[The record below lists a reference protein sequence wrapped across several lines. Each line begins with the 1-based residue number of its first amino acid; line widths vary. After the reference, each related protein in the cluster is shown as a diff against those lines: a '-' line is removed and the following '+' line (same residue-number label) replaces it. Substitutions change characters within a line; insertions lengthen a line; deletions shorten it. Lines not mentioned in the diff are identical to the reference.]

1 MSRRVLLLLVL
12 AVVAWF
18 AAEPSVAFA
27 QDAAWPEYGLANQT
41 VPRGGGFYL
50 SLLKLFS
57 GWFVFAAWVYTA
69 DWVGQDSVKNRFGWQ
84 TWNVVVFF
92 TFILLYIALW
102 KIPVFWA
109 GFTALLLLGY
119 VTPVA
124 AYVLVRNR
132 KVAAHERVLTPSHLR
147 HWFSGKAG
155 KVGVKIAA
163 ESRSSSELGPP
174 VKLTPEGGADDIQN
188 NANLLLAKQY
198 EIGFN
203 FARQTLADAVEARSA
218 AIMLDYQQEEVKV
231 QHLVDGV
238 WQPAEPQDREPA
250 DEQLG
255 VFKQI
260 SALNP
265 QERRARQAGKFK
277 FEYQNHKFPT
287 RITAQGTPTGERVLL
302 QIDEGYVQG
311 KRIPDIGLR
320 PPIEEQYKLILETPP
335 GLIVISSPPGE
346 GLTTLFNATIGSMDR
361 YLRSFIALEEV
372 SRQEVVVENVNI
384 HTWSA
389 AANETP
395 DQKMLKILREYPD
408 VIVVREPT
416 NATTLDVLCD
426 QMDDNRTMIISTRA
440 REAAEALLRP
450 MMLKPNSEKYARAVT
465 AVICQRLVRKLCESC
480 KEAYVPT
487 PQLLQQLGIP
497 AGKVEALYRPPE
509 QPEQICPDCGGI
521 GYRGRHAIFEL
532 LVPNE
537 AVREAIVKTPRLDVI
552 RAEAR
557 KGGMKAFQAEGIHL
571 VVRGITS
578 LEELRRVLTEKP
590 AAAAPA

>member
-1 MSRRVLLLLVL
+1 MSRRLLLLLAL

-18 AAEPSVAFA
+18 MLEPALALA
-27 QDAAWPEYGLANQT
+27 QDADWPDYPLQDQQIT
-41 VPRGGGFYL
+41 RGNGFYL
-50 SLLKLFS
+50 NLFKVFS
-57 GWFVFAAWVYTA
+57 GWFVFAAWVYTT
-69 DWVGQDSVKNRFGWQ
+69 DWLSQDSVKYRFGWQ

-92 TFILLYIALW
+92 LFIVLYIAMW

-119 VTPVA
+119 VTPLA

-132 KVAAHERVLTPSHLR
+132 KVPAHERVLTPSHLR
-147 HWFSGKAG
+147 YWLSGKAG

-163 ESRSSSELGPP
+163 ESKSSAEAGPP
-174 VKLTPEGGADDIQN
+174 VKLIAEGADDVQN

-203 FARQTLADAVEARSA
+203 FARQTLADAVEGRA
-218 AIMLDYQQEEVKV
+218 ASVMMDYAQETVNC
-231 QHLVDGV
+231 QFLIDGV
-238 WQPAEPQDREPA
+238 WHPADPQDREPA
-250 DEQLG
+250 DEQLA
-255 VFKQI
+255 VLKQI

-265 QERRARQAGKFK
+265 QERRARQQGKFR
-277 FEYQNHKFPT
+277 FEYQSHKYPT
-287 RITAQGTPTGERVLL
+287 KITCQGTPTGERVLL
-302 QIDEGYVQG
+302 QFDENFAQG
-311 KRIPDIGLR
+311 KRLPDLGMR
-320 PPIEEQYKLILETPP
+320 APIEEQYKLILETPP
-335 GLIVISSPPGE
+335 GLVVVSSPPGE

-372 SRQEVVVENVNI
+372 SRQEICVENVPI
-384 HTWSA
+384 QTWNG
-389 AANETP
+389 AANESP
-395 DQKMLKILREYPD
+395 DQKILKILREYPD

-416 NATTLDVLCD
+416 NATMMDVLSD
-426 QMDDNRTMIISTRA
+426 QVEDNRTMLVTARA
-440 REAAEALLRP
+440 REAAEAILRP
-450 MMLKPNSEKYARAVT
+450 LMLKPNAEKYAKAVA

-497 AGKVEALYRPPE
+497 AGRIEALYRPPE
-509 QPEQICPDCGGI
+509 QPESVCPDCGGI

-537 AVREAIVKTPRLDVI
+537 AVREALIKSPRVDVI
-552 RAEAR
+552 RNEAR
-557 KGGMKAFQAEGIHL
+557 KGGMKSFQAEGIHL
-571 VVRGITS
+571 VARGVTS

-590 AAAAPA
+590 AASG

>member
-1 MSRRVLLLLVL
+1 MSRRSLTLLLLL
-12 AVVAWF
+12 AVVVVL
-18 AAEPSVAFA
+18 AEPTVALA
-27 QDAAWPEYGLANQT
+27 EQAWPDYPLQNQT
-41 VPRGGGFYL
+41 VTRGPGWYL
-50 SLLKLFS
+50 SMLKLFA
-57 GWFVFAAWVYTA
+57 GWFVFVAWVYTA

-92 TFILLYIALW
+92 AFIVLYIAMW

-132 KVAAHERVLTPSHLR
+132 KVMAHERVMTPDHLR

-155 KVGVKIAA
+155 KVGVKIAT
-163 ESRSSSELGPP
+163 ESRSSSEKGPP
-174 VKLTPEGGADDIQN
+174 VKLIAEGADDIQN
-188 NANLLLAKQY
+188 NANLLLAKNY
-198 EIGFN
+198 ELGFN
-203 FARQTLADAVEARSA
+203 FARQTLADAVELRASS
-218 AIMLDYQQEEVKV
+218 IMLDYSQEAANV

-238 WQPAEPQDREPA
+238 WQSAESQEREPA
-250 DEQLG
+250 DEQLS
-255 VFKQI
+255 VWKQI
-260 SALNP
+260 AHLKP
-265 QERRARQAGKFK
+265 EERRARQAGKFT
-277 FEYQNHKFPT
+277 FEYHNHKFPT
-287 RITAQGTPTGERVLL
+287 RITCQGTATGERVVV
-302 QIDEGYVQG
+302 QIDEGYAKG
-311 KRIPDIGLR
+311 KRLPDLGMR

-335 GLIVISSPPGE
+335 GLVIISTPPGE

-372 SRQEVVVENVNI
+372 SRQEILVENVNL

-416 NATTLDVLCD
+416 NAMTLDVLCD
-426 QMDDNRTMIISTRA
+426 QMDDNRTMLISVRA
-440 REAAEALLRP
+440 REAAEALLRG
-450 MMLKPNSEKYARAVT
+450 LAIKPKPEKFARAVT
-465 AVICQRLVRKLCESC
+465 GVICQRLVRKLCENC

-497 AGKVEALYRPPE
+497 AGRIEALYRPPE
-509 QPEQICPDCGGI
+509 QPESVCPDCGGV

-532 LVPNE
+532 LAPNE
-537 AVREAIVKTPRLDVI
+537 AVREAIVKTPRIDVI

-557 KGGMKAFQAEGIHL
+557 KAGMKSFQAEGIHL
-571 VVRGITS
+571 VARGITS
-578 LEELRRVLTEKP
+578 LEELRRVLTEKGP
-590 AAAAPA
+590 A

>member
-1 MSRRVLLLLVL
+1 MMSRHTLFLLLLAVL
-12 AVVAWF
+12 AWLALEPVA
-18 AAEPSVAFA
+18 AIA
-27 QDAAWPEYGLANQT
+27 QEAAWPDYALTNQT
-41 VPRGGGFYL
+41 VPRGTGFYL
-50 SLLKLFS
+50 NLFKLFS
-57 GWFVFAAWVYTA
+57 GWLVFAAWIYTA
-69 DWVGQDSVKNRFGWQ
+69 DWVGQDSVKHRFGWQ
-84 TWNVVVFF
+84 TWNLVVFLAF
-92 TFILLYIALW
+92 VVLYIALW

-119 VTPVA
+119 VTPIA

-132 KVAAHERVLTPSHLR
+132 KVPAHERVLTPNHLR

-163 ESRSSSELGPP
+163 ESVSSAEKGPP
-174 VKLTPEGGADDIQN
+174 VKLVPEGGADEIQN

-198 EIGFN
+198 EVGFN
-203 FARQTLADAVEARSA
+203 FARQTLAEAIEGRAA

-238 WQPAEPQDREPA
+238 WQPAEPQEREPA
-250 DEQLG
+250 DEQLA

-260 SALNP
+260 AALNP

-277 FEYQNHKFPT
+277 FEYQKHKFPT
-287 RITAQGTPTGERVLL
+287 RITSQGTPTGERVML
-302 QIDEGYVQG
+302 QIDEGYAQG
-311 KRIPDIGLR
+311 KRIPDLGMR

-335 GLIVISSPPGE
+335 GVIVIASPPGE
-346 GLTTLFNATIGSMDR
+346 GLTTLFNATIGTMDR

-372 SRQEVVVENVNI
+372 SRQEIIVENVNI
-384 HTWSA
+384 HTWNS

-426 QMDDNRTMIISTRA
+426 QMEDNRTMLISTRA

-450 MMLKPNSEKYARAVT
+450 MTLKPNAEKYARAVT
-465 AVICQRLVRKLCESC
+465 AVICQRLVRKLCENC
-480 KEAYVPT
+480 KEAYVPS

-497 AGKVEALYRPPE
+497 AGRVEALYRPPE
-509 QPEQICPDCGGI
+509 QPEGVCPDCNGI

-537 AVREAIVKTPRLDVI
+537 AVREALVKTPRVDVI

-571 VVRGITS
+571 VTRGITS

-590 AAAAPA
+590 AAGT